1 MVGNQEMAKSVAA
14 EQKSGAMRGL
24 GIREKNRQETQARL
38 IVAAM
43 RLLSERGYESVTV
56 DDIAGDAGVSR
67 RTLFRYFPG
76 KDEIVLA
83 WTQGM
88 TGVLAETIRATPSS
102 IDAREAMIR
111 SFEAVIPRMASSR
124 REAFA
129 FVSLIEK
136 TPALLP
142 VSLRKYAQW
151 EDSLAEALQL
161 RLEGTEEERRLG
173 SRVMARSGIAAFRTA
188 LDEWLTLR
196 GRPVLDD
203 VLRRTFHLQSRTLC
217 AQHAMCEEEPIKSKA
232 A

>member
-1 MVGNQEMAKSVAA
+1 MAKSAAA

-102 IDAREAMIR
+102 VDAREAMIR

-217 AQHAMCEEEPIKSKA
+217 AQHTMCEEEPIKSKA

>member
-1 MVGNQEMAKSVAA
+1 MAKSAAA

-43 RLLSERGYESVTV
+43 RLLSERGYENVTV

-111 SFEAVIPRMASSR
+111 SFEAAIPRMASSR

>member
-1 MVGNQEMAKSVAA
+1 MVGNQEMAKSAAA

>member
-1 MVGNQEMAKSVAA
+1 MAKSAAA

>member
-1 MVGNQEMAKSVAA
+1 MAKSVAA

>member
-1 MVGNQEMAKSVAA
+1 
-14 EQKSGAMRGL
+14 MRGL

-102 IDAREAMIR
+102 VDAREAMIR

-217 AQHAMCEEEPIKSKA
+217 AQHTMCEEEPIKSKA

>member
-1 MVGNQEMAKSVAA
+1 MAKSAAA

-102 IDAREAMIR
+102 VDAREAMIR

-203 VLRRTFHLQSRTLC
+203 VLRRTFHLHGRPLC
-217 AQHAMCEEEPIKSKA
+217 AQHAL
-232 A
+232 

>member
-1 MVGNQEMAKSVAA
+1 MAKSAAA

-102 IDAREAMIR
+102 VDAREAMIR

>member
-1 MVGNQEMAKSVAA
+1 MVGNQEMAKSAAA

-102 IDAREAMIR
+102 VDAREAMIR

-217 AQHAMCEEEPIKSKA
+217 AQHTMCEEEPIKSKA